1 MKQLQRPDATIRYI
15 REGTGTPLVLVQGAG
30 VIGEGWRPQ
39 IDALR
44 ASHAIVALDNRG
56 IGGSTYRASALTI
69 EDMAADVLA
78 IADAEG
84 FDRFHLAGHSI
95 GGLIAQEIA
104 LRARPRVLGLAL
116 LCTFER
122 GGQASR
128 LTPAIIWKGLR
139 TRIGTRAMR
148 RQAFMELVMPG
159 GYLAGVDREALASQL
174 ATLFGHDLAD
184 QPAIVMKQLGAAS
197 RFDAS
202 GRLQDLAGVPTLV
215 LSAPARRDRAT
226 GVRPR
231 ARRAHSRRAL
241 RRDRGRGAC
250 RDDSVRARGQCVA
263 GRASRPRSAA
273 FGVISSTDS
282 RPQRAFTGGPGGS
295 GEILVSCCYRADSH
309 HQAGKQK
316 NSS

>member
-1 MKQLQRPDATIRYI
+1 MKQLQRPGATIHYV

-44 ASHAIVALDNRG
+44 ASHAIVAPDNRG

-104 LRARPRVLGLAL
+104 LRARSRVLGLAL

-215 LSAPARRDRAT
+215 LSARHDAIALPEY
-226 GVRPR
+226 G
-231 ARRAHSRRAL
+231 RAL
-241 RRDRGRGAC
+241 AARIPGA
-250 RDDSVRARGQCVA
+250 RYVEIADGGHAVTIQCAHEVNA
-263 GRASRPRSAA
+263 LLAEHLALTPQP
-273 FGVISSTDS
+273 ST
-282 RPQRAFTGGPGGS
+282 
-295 GEILVSCCYRADSH
+295 
-309 HQAGKQK
+309 
-316 NSS
+316 